1 MSLVDLTLYTA
12 GHSNRTRASF
22 LELLCSVGVET
33 LVDVR
38 RMPHSTR
45 HPHFDSVKLR
55 QAIEEAGL
63 VYHWAGHQLGGYRE
77 PVPDSPHVALEDGF
91 RGYADHMASATFQRA
106 IVQLVSLGRR
116 GVTAIMCAEKE
127 PDNCHRSL
135 IGDYLTLR
143 GARVLHLV
151 EVDDV
156 REHVLNSH
164 LRRESGQLVYDRGV
178 SGSLFDA

>member
-1 MSLVDLTLYTA
+1 MSFVDLTLYTI
-12 GHSNRTRASF
+12 GHSNRTRAAF
-22 LELLCSVGVET
+22 LELLGSVGVGT

-55 QAIEEAGL
+55 QAVEDAGL
-63 VYHWAGHQLGGYRE
+63 VYHWAGHQLGGFRE
-77 PVPDSPHVALEDGF
+77 PAPDSPHVALEEGF

-106 IVQLVSLGRR
+106 IVQLGTLGRR

-127 PDNCHRSL
+127 PDHCHRSL
-135 IGDYLTLR
+135 IADYLTLR
-143 GARVLHLV
+143 GARVLHLI
-151 EVDDV
+151 ELGMV

-164 LRRESGQLVYDRGV
+164 LRRESGRLVYDRGV
-178 SGSLFDA
+178 SRRLFDA